1 MAADLNCVI
10 RTIRTTF
17 KDIDFQNRF
26 AFEDE
31 VQSALHLLVE
41 KHRVG
46 TGSRYKRF
54 FAPKSRHETYWWRK
68 YSIG

>member
-1 MAADLNCVI
+1 MAAVLNFVI

-26 AFEDE
+26 AFENL
-31 VQSALHLLVE
+31 VQNTLHLLVE

-46 TGSRYKRF
+46 TGSIQEVLCSQI
-54 FAPKSRHETYWWRK
+54 AA
-68 YSIG
+68 

>member
-10 RTIRTTF
+10 RTLRTTF
-17 KDIDFQNRF
+17 KDVDFENRF

-31 VQSALHLLVE
+31 VQNALHLLVE

-46 TGSRYKRF
+46 T
-54 FAPKSRHETYWWRK
+54 E
-68 YSIG
+68 SIQEVLCSQIPARDIMLEEIKH